1 MWCPNLNGALK
12 TVLYAWAGLLLGVL
26 MVPRAAFASDGSNTS
41 VFYHCVSSGES
52 LNKIAQHYLSLTDAI
67 TLGELVRKIR
77 QLNGIQ
83 GSVIYPDQRLLIP
96 LAESSPIKATRAPK
110 KPDYEVRGI
119 YMNRY
124 SMACEKMTRLLN
136 QLLSSG
142 GNTVVLDGKDMTG
155 RLSYPSR
162 VVLANE
168 IGATANPV
176 IGNLP
181 RLFNHLHQRGLHVCV
196 RLVLFYDPLLAAKK
210 PELAL
215 NPIRPDD
222 QQQEATKT
230 VWVNPGHSIVQ
241 EYNLDIA
248 RELAEMGVDEIQFDY
263 VRFPTFSTV
272 VDGECHQ
279 GQPALTRHNVITNF
293 LAQARTA
300 LAPYEV
306 LLSLDVFGIIA
317 WGRLE
322 DMEMTGQKI
331 RDLAEQC
338 DVICPMIYPS
348 HFHKPFQ
355 TIADPGTEPFLMV
368 SETCRRFDSLLKDS
382 KTRLRPWIQ
391 AFPYGVENFSEQYI
405 LEQLRAVD
413 QPSSRGWML
422 WSAGN
427 AYDVAWK
434 ALSQLNNERLDTKTA
449 SAKFLLY
456 Y

>member
-1 MWCPNLNGALK
+1 
-12 TVLYAWAGLLLGVL
+12 
-26 MVPRAAFASDGSNTS
+26 
-41 VFYHCVSSGES
+41 
-52 LNKIAQHYLSLTDAI
+52 
-67 TLGELVRKIR
+67 
-77 QLNGIQ
+77 
-83 GSVIYPDQRLLIP
+83 
-96 LAESSPIKATRAPK
+96 
-110 KPDYEVRGI
+110 
-119 YMNRY
+119 
-124 SMACEKMTRLLN
+124 
-136 QLLSSG
+136 
-142 GNTVVLDGKDMTG
+142 
-155 RLSYPSR
+155 
-162 VVLANE
+162 
-168 IGATANPV
+168 
-176 IGNLP
+176 
-181 RLFNHLHQRGLHVCV
+181 
-196 RLVLFYDPLLAAKK
+196 
-210 PELAL
+210 
-215 NPIRPDD
+215 
-222 QQQEATKT
+222 
-230 VWVNPGHSIVQ
+230 
-241 EYNLDIA
+241 
-248 RELAEMGVDEIQFDY
+248 
-263 VRFPTFSTV
+263 
-272 VDGECHQ
+272 
-279 GQPALTRHNVITNF
+279 
-293 LAQARTA
+293 
-300 LAPYEV
+300 V
-306 LLSLDVFGIIA
+306 LLSVDVFGIIA

-434 ALSQLNNERLDTKTA
+434 ALSQLNSENLDTKTA